1 MDENI
6 ELKTPSQAL
15 KLLKE
20 DLKCHAGFKRLIDQ
34 GFINKSRFFT
44 SAYDI
49 IKDNFKQT
57 KKVFILEGQ
66 VNILI
71 NNEVQLN
78 LSSAIEVLTNNDLLD
93 ITAVDP
99 EGHLLYRLSDKGIDV
114 IEKLKAL
121 DGKKKENTGN
131 I

>member
-20 DLKCHAGFKRLIDQ
+20 DLKCHTGFKRLIGQ
-34 GFINKSRFFT
+34 GFINKPRFFAA
-44 SAYDI
+44 AYDI

-57 KKVFILEGQ
+57 TKVFILKEQ

-78 LSSAIEVLTNNDLLD
+78 LSSAMEILTNNDLLD

-99 EGHLLYRLSDKGIDV
+99 EGQLLYRLSDKGIKV
-114 IEKLKAL
+114 IEQLKAL
-121 DGKKKENTGN
+121 DGKKKEDTGN

>member
-71 NNEVQLN
+71 NKEVQLN